1 MPPVVLGGLFEV
13 GAKLIDRLFPDQVAR
28 DKAKV
33 ELLTMQANGELEE
46 LKVRMSVIV
55 AEAQSDSWLASNW
68 RPLTMLSFVFIIF
81 NNWVLYPY
89 FKAFGL
95 PVIYLEVPVNV
106 WDIIEIG
113 LGGYVVGRS
122 GEKIASSVAEV
133 LKKK

>member
-46 LKVRMSVIV
+46 LKVRMSAIV

-68 RPLTMLSFVFIIF
+68 RPITMLSFVFIIF

-95 PVIYLEVPVNV
+95 PVVYLEVPVNV
-106 WDIIEIG
+106 WNIIEIG
-113 LGGYVVGRS
+113 LGGYVIGRS

-133 LKKK
+133 LKK

>member
-1 MPPVVLGGLFEV
+1 MPPVVLGGLFDI
-13 GAKLIDRLFPDQVAR
+13 GAKLIDRLFPDPVAR

-46 LKVRMSVIV
+46 LKVRMSSIV
-55 AEAQSDSWLASNW
+55 AEAQSDSWLAANW
-68 RPLTMLSFVFIIF
+68 RPVTMLSFVFIIF

-106 WDIIEIG
+106 WDIIEVG
-113 LGGYVVGRS
+113 LGGYVIGRS

-133 LKKK
+133 LKK

>member
-46 LKVRMSVIV
+46 LKVRMSAIV
-55 AEAQSDSWLASNW
+55 AEAQSDSWLAANW

-122 GEKIASSVAEV
+122 GEKIASSVAEA

>member
-1 MPPVVLGGLFEV
+1 MPPVVIGGLFDI

-46 LKVRMSVIV
+46 LKVRMSAIV
-55 AEAQSDSWLASNW
+55 AEAQSDSWLAANW

-106 WDIIEIG
+106 WDIIEVG

-122 GEKIASSVAEV
+122 GEKIASSVAGV
-133 LKKK
+133 MKK

>member
-46 LKVRMSVIV
+46 LKVRMSAIV
-55 AEAQSDSWLASNW
+55 AEAQSDSWLAANW
-68 RPLTMLSFVFIIF
+68 RPITMLSFVFIIF

>member
-1 MPPVVLGGLFEV
+1 MPPVVIGGLFDI

-46 LKVRMSVIV
+46 LKVRMSAIV
-55 AEAQSDSWLASNW
+55 AEAQSDSWLAANW

-89 FKAFGL
+89 LKAFGL

-106 WDIIEIG
+106 WDIIEVG
-113 LGGYVVGRS
+113 LGGYVIGRS

-133 LKKK
+133 MKK

>member
-1 MPPVVLGGLFEV
+1 MPPVVIGGLFDI

-46 LKVRMSVIV
+46 LKVRMSAIV

-95 PVIYLEVPVNV
+95 PVIYLEVPINV
-106 WDIIEIG
+106 WDIIEVG
-113 LGGYVVGRS
+113 LGGYVIGRS

-133 LKKK
+133 LKK

>member
-1 MPPVVLGGLFEV
+1 MPPVVLGGLFDI
-13 GAKLIDRLFPDQVAR
+13 GAKLIDRLFPDPVAR

-46 LKVRMSVIV
+46 LKVRMSSIV
-55 AEAQSDSWLASNW
+55 AEAQSDSWLAANW

-106 WDIIEIG
+106 WDIIEVG
-113 LGGYVVGRS
+113 LGGYVIGRS
-122 GEKIASSVAEV
+122 GEKIASSVAEA
-133 LKKK
+133 LKK

>member
-46 LKVRMSVIV
+46 LKVRMSAIV
-55 AEAQSDSWLASNW
+55 AEAQSDSWLAANW

>member
-46 LKVRMSVIV
+46 LKVRMSAIV

-106 WDIIEIG
+106 WDIIEVG
-113 LGGYVVGRS
+113 LGGYVIGRS

-133 LKKK
+133 LKK

>member
-46 LKVRMSVIV
+46 LKVRMSAIV

-95 PVIYLEVPVNV
+95 PVIYLEVPINV
-106 WDIIEIG
+106 WDIIEVG
-113 LGGYVVGRS
+113 LGGYVIGRS

-133 LKKK
+133 LKK

>member
-46 LKVRMSVIV
+46 LKVRMSAIV

-68 RPLTMLSFVFIIF
+68 RPVTMLSFVFIIF

-106 WDIIEIG
+106 WDIIEVG
-113 LGGYVVGRS
+113 LGGYVIGRS

-133 LKKK
+133 LKK

>member
-1 MPPVVLGGLFEV
+1 MPPVVIGGLFDI

-46 LKVRMSVIV
+46 LKVRMSAIV

-106 WDIIEIG
+106 WNIIEIG
-113 LGGYVVGRS
+113 LGGYVIGRS

-133 LKKK
+133 LKK